1 MNSPENLSNKK
12 LIGLLKEL
20 AEPVPL
26 PDPKRMEQGRQRL
39 LEEAKTLKKAGLPST
54 GEEKPSQ

>member
-1 MNSPENLSNKK
+1 MNNPENLTNKK
-12 LIGLLKEL
+12 LIELLKGL
-20 AEPVPL
+20 TEPVPA
-26 PDPKRMEQGRQRL
+26 PNPERMEQGRQRL